1 MAAFPSKALLSL
13 GLLIALLAGCG
24 RAGQTSE
31 GDTAV
36 APAADADEGPAVT
49 SEDIARDPSQP
60 IERVLMS
67 RFPGVWITQ
76 TGDGGIAVRI
86 RGVTTINASSAP
98 LYVVDGVPIQAGPGG
113 SLTGINPY
121 DIETIKVLKDPVDTA
136 MYGFRG
142 GNGVI
147 VITTK
152 RP

>member
-1 MAAFPSKALLSL
+1 M
-13 GLLIALLAGCG
+13 
-24 RAGQTSE
+24 
-31 GDTAV
+31 
-36 APAADADEGPAVT
+36 T

-67 RFPGVWITQ
+67 RVPGLWITR

-86 RGVTTINASSAP
+86 RGVSTINASSAP
-98 LYVVDGVPIQAGPGG
+98 LYVVDGVPIQTGPGG
-113 SLTGINPY
+113 SLTGINPH
-121 DIETIKVLKDPVDTA
+121 DIESIKVLKNPVDTA
-136 MYGFRG
+136 MYGIRG